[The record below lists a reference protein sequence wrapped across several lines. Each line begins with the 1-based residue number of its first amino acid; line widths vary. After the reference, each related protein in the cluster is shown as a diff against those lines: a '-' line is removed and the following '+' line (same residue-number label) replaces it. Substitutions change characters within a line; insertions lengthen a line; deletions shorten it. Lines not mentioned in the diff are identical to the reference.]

1 MSYKILFSRKSKQQ
15 LINLE
20 RNIATRIIKKLKEIR
35 ENPYAKGVVKLKGN
49 INMFRV
55 RVGKYRVLYEV
66 YEKEKEVVIIKI
78 DKRERVYRNF

>member
-1 MSYKILFSRKSKQQ
+1 
-15 LINLE
+15 
-20 RNIATRIIKKLKEIR
+20 
-35 ENPYAKGVVKLKGN
+35 
-49 INMFRV
+49 MFRV